1 MKIFTIL
8 TILHVLNGITIYL
21 HTIQIKKKTHNKNR
35 PMITYSKK
43 DWQKKTQFQMQ
54 KVVSKK
60 QYFGEHSKK
69 KTKIIHLKCKN
80 NDKDKNQKA
89 KMISTEISNQK
100 HKITISFWS
109 NRLQVFGNILST
121 AFAMR
126 QIFDIGL
133 VLFIYNW
140 KILTKN
146 SESIFQIVICDCLI
160 FRRYSAHCELLTWL
174 FYKFSHD

>member
-1 MKIFTIL
+1 MELPYICIQYKFKKKHTTKI
-8 TILHVLNGITIYL
+8 GQWL
-21 HTIQIKKKTHNKNR
+21 HTQKKIDKRKHNFKCKKSFQKKKTT
-35 PMITYSKK
+35 IFWWTLE
-43 DWQKKTQFQMQ
+43 KT
-54 KVVSKK
+54 
-60 QYFGEHSKK
+60 
-69 KTKIIHLKCKN
+69 TKIIHLKCKN